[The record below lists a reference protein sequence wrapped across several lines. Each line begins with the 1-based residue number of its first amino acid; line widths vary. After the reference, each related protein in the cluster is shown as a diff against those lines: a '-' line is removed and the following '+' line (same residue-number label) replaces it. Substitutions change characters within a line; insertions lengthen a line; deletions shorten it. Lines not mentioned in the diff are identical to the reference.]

1 MYNFLIS
8 KIYKYRINSKLL
20 KQRFQSKNGIV
31 DFFLS
36 VPSLYEKYIV
46 LLMITENFGRLL
58 QHFNDGFKLHSTYGT
73 SVIVRL

>member
-8 KIYKYRINSKLL
+8 KIYKCRINSKLS
-20 KQRFQSKNGIV
+20 KQRFQSKDRII

-36 VPSLYEKYIV
+36 VPSLYEKYIA
-46 LLMITENFGRLL
+46 LLITKHFDRLL
-58 QHFNDGFKLHSTYGT
+58 QHFNDRFKLHFTYGT